1 MNKRRKKEIRERKK
15 KVTRKGEE
23 IKKTG
28 KEGEKERK
36 AEMNNVHVLFAY
48 MHVRESK

>member
-1 MNKRRKKEIRERKK
+1 MNKKRKK
-15 KVTRKGEE
+15 KVREPSNEE
-23 IKKTG
+23 RRRD
-28 KEGEKERK
+28 KENWQGGEKERK